1 MKDLRRNIPA
11 APVSYHLADHKE
23 FCVCR
28 VLEDCALIKI
38 ESLAKLRAARKYM
51 RRVAAHIP
59 GSYVV
64 FSYRSK
70 RVLGKV
76 VSHAAEEA
84 APFCSSQ

>member
-1 MKDLRRNIPA
+1 MKDLNRNVPA
-11 APVSYHLADHKE
+11 VPLPHGLGDHNE

-28 VLEDCALIKI
+28 VLADCALIKI
-38 ESLAKLRAARKYM
+38 ESLAELRSAKAYM
-51 RRVAAHIP
+51 RRVASHAP

-76 VSHAAEEA
+76 VSHAAA
-84 APFCSSQ
+84 

>member
-1 MKDLRRNIPA
+1 MKDLNRNVPA
-11 APVSYHLADHKE
+11 VPVPRGLESHNE

-28 VLEDCALIKI
+28 VLADCALIKI
-38 ESLAKLRAARKYM
+38 GSLAKLPLARKYM
-51 RRVAAHIP
+51 RHVASQAP

-76 VSHAAEEA
+76 VSHAVA
-84 APFCSSQ
+84 

>member
-1 MKDLRRNIPA
+1 MKDLDRNVEISP
-11 APVSYHLADHKE
+11 PPYRLLDHND

-28 VLEDCALIKI
+28 VLENCALIRI
-38 ESLAKLRAARKYM
+38 ESLDKLRSAKKYM
-51 RRVAAHIP
+51 RRIAAHAP

-76 VSHAAEEA
+76 VSQARN
-84 APFCSSQ
+84 

>member
-1 MKDLRRNIPA
+1 MKDLNRNSE
-11 APVSYHLADHKE
+11 VSSATNHVADHHD

-28 VLEDCALIKI
+28 VLENCALIKI
-38 ESLAKLRAARKYM
+38 ESLDKLRSAKRYM
-51 RRVAAHIP
+51 RRIAARAP

-76 VSHAAEEA
+76 VSHVTA
-84 APFCSSQ
+84 

>member
-1 MKDLRRNIPA
+1 MKDLNRN
-11 APVSYHLADHKE
+11 LAGSLPQYPFVDHND

-28 VLEDCALIKI
+28 VLENCALIRI
-38 ESLAKLRAARKYM
+38 ESLDKLRSAKKYM
-51 RRVAAHIP
+51 RRIAAKAP

-76 VSHAAEEA
+76 VSQATA
-84 APFCSSQ
+84 

>member
-1 MKDLRRNIPA
+1 MKDLNRNVPA
-11 APVSYHLADHKE
+11 SPPHDYPADRND

-28 VLEDCALIKI
+28 VLENCALIKI
-38 ESLAKLRAARKYM
+38 ESLEKLRSAKKYM
-51 RRVAAHIP
+51 RRIAAQAP

-76 VSHAAEEA
+76 VSQATA
-84 APFCSSQ
+84 

>member
-1 MKDLRRNIPA
+1 MKDLNRNV
-11 APVSYHLADHKE
+11 PVSSLPRHLADYND

-28 VLEDCALIKI
+28 VLENCALIRI
-38 ESLAKLRAARKYM
+38 ESLDKLRSAKSYM
-51 RRVAAHIP
+51 RRIAARAP

-76 VSHAAEEA
+76 VSHAT
-84 APFCSSQ
+84 PQ

>member
-1 MKDLRRNIPA
+1 MKDLNRTLPA
-11 APVSYHLADHKE
+11 VPLPRAHHDHNE

-28 VLEDCALIKI
+28 VLADCALIKI
-38 ESLAKLRAARKYM
+38 ESLSKLRSAKTYM
-51 RRVAAHIP
+51 RRIASHAP

-76 VSHAAEEA
+76 VSHAPA
-84 APFCSSQ
+84 

>member
-1 MKDLRRNIPA
+1 MKDLNRNVPGS
-11 APVSYHLADHKE
+11 PSPYHLADHND

-28 VLEDCALIKI
+28 VVENCALIKI
-38 ESLAKLRAARKYM
+38 ESLNKLRSAKRYM
-51 RRVAAHIP
+51 RRIAAHAP

-76 VSHAAEEA
+76 VSQTATQET
-84 APFCSSQ
+84 SRVLQ

>member
-1 MKDLRRNIPA
+1 MKALDRSV
-11 APVSYHLADHKE
+11 PVSSLPYDLTDHND

-28 VLEDCALIKI
+28 VLENCALIRI
-38 ESLAKLRAARKYM
+38 ESLAKLRSAKKYM
-51 RRVAAHIP
+51 RRIAAHVP

-76 VSHAAEEA
+76 VSRAIA
-84 APFCSSQ
+84 